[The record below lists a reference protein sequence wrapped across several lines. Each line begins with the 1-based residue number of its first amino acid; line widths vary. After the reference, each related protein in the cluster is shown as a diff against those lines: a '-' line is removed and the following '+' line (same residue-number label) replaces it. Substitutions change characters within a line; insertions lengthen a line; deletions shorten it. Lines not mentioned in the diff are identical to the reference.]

1 MPVNKALGQAVGAK
15 PGDVVE
21 VVMERDEE
29 PRSVGRFPRTNERVG
44 KKQVSADAMGR
55 ARLHAAEGNRE
66 FDLERQAGRDERTEA
81 NLAKGMRVVKTEA
94 KSTG

>member
-29 PRSVGRFPRTNERVG
+29 PRSVGRSPRTNERVG

-55 ARLHAAEGNRE
+55 ARLHEVEGNRE
-66 FDLERQAGRDERTEA
+66 FDVERQAGRDERSEA
-81 NLAKGMRVVKTEA
+81 SEGDAGSED
-94 KSTG
+94 